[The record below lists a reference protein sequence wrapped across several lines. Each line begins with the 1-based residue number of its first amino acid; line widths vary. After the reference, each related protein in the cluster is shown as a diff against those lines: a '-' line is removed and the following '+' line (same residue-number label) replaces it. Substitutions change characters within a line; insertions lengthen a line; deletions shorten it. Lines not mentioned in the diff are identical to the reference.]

1 MSRERSS
8 FLSSGEK
15 TWEVCLIL
23 KKWLA
28 TVITDIP
35 LSLLNY
41 WSLVWPSLTYVY
53 VIVHI
58 IIKTRTCT
66 HSPVRLR
73 EVCLYFSI
81 LSLHVNQYSD
91 PEHVA
96 CSESHVKSSDPK
108 THARTRRC
116 DLFCLLKG
124 FPRLSWVMLWEQMSL
139 FVGRVVVSFSKC
151 TFLLFSF

>member
-1 MSRERSS
+1 M
-8 FLSSGEK
+8 
-15 TWEVCLIL
+15 
-23 KKWLA
+23 
-28 TVITDIP
+28 
-35 LSLLNY
+35 
-41 WSLVWPSLTYVY
+41 Y

-91 PEHVA
+91 PEHVT

-116 DLFCLLKG
+116 DLFCLLKVFHVCHG
-124 FPRLSWVMLWEQMSL
+124 SCCENRCHFSLAGWSYHSVNAPFCCLVSNHWYRRELSVRHTAATAPFLKAQTVLLVSQGPAARLEECFQ
-139 FVGRVVVSFSKC
+139 
-151 TFLLFSF
+151 